1 MPTRR
6 LFLGQLI
13 AAVTAARIVP
23 APRLDAPR
31 EISGVYPALAM
42 FNDER
47 ECGTGAVVAWADRLW
62 AITYGRIS
70 SANL

>member
-1 MPTRR
+1 
-6 LFLGQLI
+6 
-13 AAVTAARIVP
+13 
-23 APRLDAPR
+23 
-31 EISGVYPALAM
+31 M

-47 ECGTGAVVAWADRLW
+47 ECGTGAVAAWADRLW